1 MGDGSKLKEYLDKK
15 GTNVRKIAK
24 QTGISPTT
32 LYSIIQK
39 DSNLRFDY
47 ALRIANILDIEV
59 DEICEANP
67 FSGKVSVDEIYPT
80 LGEFNGLL
88 DASRVKMYLKTS
100 ILPLMHMYG
109 PNGMPDVD
117 NMLTSF
123 YQLND
128 EARNEI
134 IEMIKVKLKYQKD
147 PQRAEEIKQIKG
159 WQ

>member
-1 MGDGSKLKEYLDKK
+1 MGDGLKLKKYLDEK
-15 GTNVRKIAK
+15 GTNVRQIAK

-39 DSNLRFDY
+39 DSNLRFDW
-47 ALRIANILDIEV
+47 ALRIANILEIEV

-67 FSGKVSVDEIYPT
+67 FSGKISVDEIYPT
-80 LGEFNGLL
+80 LGEFNGRL
-88 DASRVKMYLKTS
+88 DASRVRGYLKSS

-117 NMLTSF
+117 NLLTSF

-134 IEMIKVKLKYQKD
+134 VEMIKLKLKYQKD
-147 PQRAEEIKQIKG
+147 PIRAENIKSIKG
-159 WQ
+159 W

>member
-1 MGDGSKLKEYLDKK
+1 MGDGLKLKKYLDEK
-15 GTNVRKIAK
+15 GTNVRQIAK

-39 DSNLRFDY
+39 DSNLRFDW
-47 ALRIANILDIEV
+47 ALRIANILEIEV

-67 FSGKVSVDEIYPT
+67 FSGRISVDEIYPT
-80 LGEFNGLL
+80 LGEFNGRL
-88 DASRVKMYLKTS
+88 DASRVRGYLKSS

-117 NMLTSF
+117 NLLTSF

-134 IEMIKVKLKYQKD
+134 VEMIKVKLKYQRD
-147 PQRAEEIKQIKG
+147 PQRAENIKSIKG
-159 WQ
+159 W

>member
-1 MGDGSKLKEYLDKK
+1 MGDGLKLKKYLEEK
-15 GTNVRKIAK
+15 GTNVRQIAK

-39 DSNLRFDY
+39 DSNLRFDW
-47 ALRIANILDIEV
+47 ALRIANILEIEV

-67 FSGKVSVDEIYPT
+67 FSGKISVEEIYPT
-80 LGEFNGLL
+80 LGEFNGIL
-88 DASRVKMYLKTS
+88 DASRVRGYLKSS

-117 NMLTSF
+117 NLLTSF

-134 IEMIKVKLKYQKD
+134 VEMIKVKLKYQRD
-147 PQRAEEIKQIKG
+147 PQRAEDIKSIKG
-159 WQ
+159 W

>member
-1 MGDGSKLKEYLDKK
+1 MK
-15 GTNVRKIAK
+15 TVNQIAK

-39 DSNLRFDY
+39 DSNLRFDW
-47 ALRIANILDIEV
+47 ALRIANILEIEV

-67 FSGKVSVDEIYPT
+67 FSGKISVDEIYPT
-80 LGEFNGLL
+80 LGEFNGRL
-88 DASRVKMYLKTS
+88 DASRVRGYLKSS

-117 NMLTSF
+117 NLLTSF

-134 IEMIKVKLKYQKD
+134 VEMIKVKLKYQRD
-147 PQRAEEIKQIKG
+147 PQRADDIKSIKG
-159 WQ
+159 W

>member
-1 MGDGSKLKEYLDKK
+1 MGDGLKLKKFLDEK
-15 GTNVRKIAK
+15 GTNVRQIAK

-39 DSNLRFDY
+39 DSNLRFDW
-47 ALRIANILDIEV
+47 ALRIANILEIEV

-67 FSGKVSVDEIYPT
+67 FSGKISVEEIYPT
-80 LGEFNGLL
+80 LREFNGIL
-88 DASRVKMYLKTS
+88 DASRVRGYLKSS

-117 NMLTSF
+117 NLLTSF

-134 IEMIKVKLKYQKD
+134 VEMIKVKLKYQRD
-147 PQRAEEIKQIKG
+147 PQRAEDIKSIKG
-159 WQ
+159 W

>member
-1 MGDGSKLKEYLDKK
+1 MGDGLKLKKFLDEK
-15 GTNVRKIAK
+15 GTNVRQIAK

-39 DSNLRFDY
+39 DSNLRFDW
-47 ALRIANILDIEV
+47 ALRIANILEIEV

-67 FSGKVSVDEIYPT
+67 FSGKISVEEIYPT
-80 LGEFNGLL
+80 LGEFNGIL
-88 DASRVKMYLKTS
+88 DASRVRGYLKSS

-117 NMLTSF
+117 NLLTSF

-134 IEMIKVKLKYQKD
+134 VEMIKVKLKYQRD
-147 PQRAEEIKQIKG
+147 PQRAEDIKSIKG
-159 WQ
+159 W

>member
-1 MGDGSKLKEYLDKK
+1 MGDGSKLKKYLDEK
-15 GTNVRKIAK
+15 GTNVRQIAK

-47 ALRIANILDIEV
+47 ALRIANILEIEV

-67 FSGKVSVDEIYPT
+67 FSGKLTVDEIFPT

-88 DASRVKMYLKTS
+88 DSNRVKLYLKTS
-100 ILPLMHMYG
+100 LLPLMHMYG

-117 NMLTSF
+117 NLLTSF
-123 YQLND
+123 YQLDD
-128 EARNEI
+128 EARSEI
-134 IEMIKVKLKYQKD
+134 VDMIKVKLKYHRD
-147 PQRAEEIKQIKG
+147 PERTENIKNIKG
-159 WQ
+159 W

>member
-1 MGDGSKLKEYLDKK
+1 MGDGLKLKKYLEEK
-15 GTNVRKIAK
+15 GTNVRQIAK

-39 DSNLRFDY
+39 DSNLRFDW
-47 ALRIANILDIEV
+47 ALRIANILEIEV

-67 FSGKVSVDEIYPT
+67 FSGKISVDEIYPT
-80 LGEFNGLL
+80 LGEFNGIL
-88 DASRVKMYLKTS
+88 DASRVRGYLKSS

-117 NMLTSF
+117 NLLTSF

-134 IEMIKVKLKYQKD
+134 VEMIKVKLKHQRD
-147 PQRAEEIKQIKG
+147 PQRAEDIKSIKG
-159 WQ
+159 W

>member
-1 MGDGSKLKEYLDKK
+1 MGDGLKLKKYLDEK
-15 GTNVRKIAK
+15 GTNVRQIAK

-39 DSNLRFDY
+39 DSNLRFDW
-47 ALRIANILDIEV
+47 ALRIANILEIEV

-67 FSGKVSVDEIYPT
+67 FSGRISVDEIYPT
-80 LGEFNGLL
+80 LGEFNGRL
-88 DASRVKMYLKTS
+88 DASRVRGYLKSS

-117 NMLTSF
+117 NLLTSF

-134 IEMIKVKLKYQKD
+134 VEMIKVKLKYQRD
-147 PQRAEEIKQIKG
+147 PERAENIKSIKG
-159 WQ
+159 W

>member
-1 MGDGSKLKEYLDKK
+1 MGDGNKLKKYLDEK
-15 GTNVRKIAK
+15 GTNVRQIAK

-47 ALRIANILDIEV
+47 ALRIANILEIEV

-67 FSGKVSVDEIYPT
+67 FSGKLTVDEIFPT

-88 DASRVKMYLKTS
+88 DSNRVKLYLKTS
-100 ILPLMHMYG
+100 LLPLMHMYG

-117 NMLTSF
+117 NLLTSF
-123 YQLND
+123 YQLDD
-128 EARNEI
+128 EARSEI
-134 IEMIKVKLKYQKD
+134 VDMIKVKLKYHRD
-147 PQRAEEIKQIKG
+147 PERTENIKNIKG
-159 WQ
+159 W

>member
-1 MGDGSKLKEYLDKK
+1 MGDGLKLKKFLDEK
-15 GTNVRKIAK
+15 GTNVRQIAK

-39 DSNLRFDY
+39 DSNLRFDW
-47 ALRIANILDIEV
+47 ALRIANILEIEV
-59 DEICEANP
+59 DVICEANP
-67 FSGKVSVDEIYPT
+67 FSGKISVEEIYPT
-80 LGEFNGLL
+80 LGEFNGIL
-88 DASRVKMYLKTS
+88 DASRVRGYLKSS

-117 NMLTSF
+117 NLLTSF

-134 IEMIKVKLKYQKD
+134 VEMIKVKLKYQRD
-147 PQRAEEIKQIKG
+147 PQRAEDIKSIKG
-159 WQ
+159 W

>member
-1 MGDGSKLKEYLDKK
+1 MGDGLKLKKFLDEK
-15 GTNVRKIAK
+15 GTNVRQIAK

-39 DSNLRFDY
+39 DSNLRFDW
-47 ALRIANILDIEV
+47 ALRIANILEIEV

-67 FSGKVSVDEIYPT
+67 FSGKISVEEIYPT
-80 LGEFNGLL
+80 LGEFNGIL
-88 DASRVKMYLKTS
+88 DASRERGYLKSS
-100 ILPLMHMYG
+100 ILPLMLMYG

-117 NMLTSF
+117 NLLTSF

-134 IEMIKVKLKYQKD
+134 VEMIKVKLKYQRD
-147 PQRAEEIKQIKG
+147 PQRAEDIKSIKG
-159 WQ
+159 W

>member
-1 MGDGSKLKEYLDKK
+1 MGDGLKLKKYLDEK
-15 GTNVRKIAK
+15 GTNVRQIAK

-39 DSNLRFDY
+39 DSNLRFDW
-47 ALRIANILDIEV
+47 ALRIANILEIEV

-67 FSGKVSVDEIYPT
+67 FSGKISVDEIYPT
-80 LGEFNGLL
+80 LGEFNGRL
-88 DASRVKMYLKTS
+88 DASRVRGYLKSS

-117 NMLTSF
+117 NLLTSF

-134 IEMIKVKLKYQKD
+134 VEMIKVKLKYQRD
-147 PQRAEEIKQIKG
+147 PERAENIKSIKG
-159 WQ
+159 W